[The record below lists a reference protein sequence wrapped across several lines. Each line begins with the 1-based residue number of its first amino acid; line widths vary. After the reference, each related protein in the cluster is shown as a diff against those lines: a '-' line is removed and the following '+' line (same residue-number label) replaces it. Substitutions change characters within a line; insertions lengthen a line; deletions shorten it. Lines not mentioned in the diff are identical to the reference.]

1 MHLNIDVRGAEDVP
15 AKGHGPGHCV
25 AWKIH
30 GMFNGTG
37 HEIEINFFRPKR
49 QSVMRKEVGREGGKR
64 SQKVSDRSDWGL
76 SFNFAVVFDFALFP
90 VPPSKAHD

>member
-30 GMFNGTG
+30 GLLGYVRNDVIHIPLFKGTKESFRQNG
-37 HEIEINFFRPKR
+37 
-49 QSVMRKEVGREGGKR
+49 
-64 SQKVSDRSDWGL
+64 
-76 SFNFAVVFDFALFP
+76 
-90 VPPSKAHD
+90 